1 MSNNK
6 NLGRGLSA
14 FLDLDEPKR
23 NENIRSEVI
32 DININDI
39 VANPFQPRHDF
50 DEESLNALAGSIKRN
65 GVIQPILVI
74 KLTNDKYQLVAGERR
89 FRATKIAGL
98 AKIPAI
104 ITEINEKDQLEIAI
118 LENIQRED
126 LNPIEEA
133 EAYRRLMNEFSYTQE
148 GLSEILGKSR
158 SHIANILRL
167 LVLPEDVK
175 ELIRSKKLTFGH
187 ARALVGAENSSELAK
202 RIVDQSI
209 NVRETENLIQ
219 SIKNSHYP
227 TNNIELHEANN
238 RYNKRYIDPEI
249 QNIAQ
254 QISSM
259 IELQV
264 NIKLKNRGGIIEIGF
279 RDFNELDHLLSKLNN
294 SNKQ

>member
-1 MSNNK
+1 
-6 NLGRGLSA
+6 
-14 FLDLDEPKR
+14 
-23 NENIRSEVI
+23 
-32 DININDI
+32 
-39 VANPFQPRHDF
+39 
-50 DEESLNALAGSIKRN
+50 
-65 GVIQPILVI
+65 
-74 KLTNDKYQLVAGERR
+74 
-89 FRATKIAGL
+89 
-98 AKIPAI
+98 
-104 ITEINEKDQLEIAI
+104 
-118 LENIQRED
+118 
-126 LNPIEEA
+126 
-133 EAYRRLMNEFSYTQE
+133 MNEFSYTQE

-187 ARALVGAENSSELAK
+187 GRALVGAENSSELAK

-209 NVRETENLIQ
+209 NVRDTENLIK

-227 TNNIELHEANN
+227 TNNIELREANN
-238 RYNKRYIDPEI
+238 RYNNQYIDPEI

>member
-1 MSNNK
+1 MSNK

-23 NENIRSEVI
+23 SENARSEVVDIKI
-32 DININDI
+32 DHI
-39 VANPFQPRHDF
+39 VANPFQPRRDF
-50 DEESLNALAGSIKRN
+50 DEESLNGLAESIKRN
-65 GVIQPILVI
+65 GVIQPILVV
-74 KLTNDKYQLVAGERR
+74 KLSENKYQLVAGERR
-89 FRATKIAGL
+89 YRATKIAGL
-98 AKIPAI
+98 TKIPAI
-104 ITEINEKDQLEIAI
+104 VTDINEKDQLEIAI

-126 LNPIEEA
+126 LNPVEEA

-167 LVLPEDVK
+167 LALPEDVK

-187 ARALVGAENSSELAK
+187 ARALIGSENVSELAK

-209 NVRETENLIQ
+209 NVRETENLVK

-227 TNNIELHEANN
+227 MGARNEVTN
-238 RYNKRYIDPEI
+238 RYVDPEI
-249 QNIAQ
+249 QNIAH

-259 IELQV
+259 TGLQV
-264 NIKLKNRGGIIEIGF
+264 NIKLKNRGGIVEIGF
-279 RDFNELDHLLSKLNN
+279 RDFNELDHLLSKLNGNN
-294 SNKQ
+294 SNQ